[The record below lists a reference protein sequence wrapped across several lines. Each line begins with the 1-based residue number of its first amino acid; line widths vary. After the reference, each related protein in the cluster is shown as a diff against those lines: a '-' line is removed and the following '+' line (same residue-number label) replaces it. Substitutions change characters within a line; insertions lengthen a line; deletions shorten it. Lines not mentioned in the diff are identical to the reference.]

1 MSSASCWFT
10 IPDALPISSLARVAT
25 PVATSI
31 SAGGVAP
38 TIAWPSWRNGFWSSP
53 GEKSTNRAPKKS
65 VDPTDALAST
75 RGFTSDA
82 SSSTTSTRPTR
93 SSFTLCTR
101 PFLTPDTITGSP
113 CFRPLTLLNTTSA
126 LTPVLLIERPVSQN
140 SPTVNTASPIST
152 SAPTP
157 ISCLYVRSI
166 TPLGLDDGHLQVAL
180 QELQHRG
187 VLGLEDLLRRPHR
200 ADLRLPQQCHAV
212 GDAERAAYVVR
223 HDDAGHAQLLLQ
235 PLDQPVDHVGV
246 HGIQA
251 RRRLVVQQIGRLA
264 RDGAR
269 DADALPHPARQL
281 RRILVPHLGAQ
292 VHEPQAL
299 FHPVGAVVV
308 VAVASLVGNA
318 QPDILVHGVGV
329 EQRAVLEDVADLAAQ
344 LGELPAL
351 EVRDRQPVHDHV
363 AGVGLDEADDVLQEH
378 ALPHPGGPEQ
388 RHRLALAHDEVHVV
402 QDHVV
407 EEALGDL
414 LELDHWLVS
423 NTWARTRSRSST
435 TTEAE
440 TTACVVAFPTPSA
453 PCWVLN

>member
-10 IPDALPISSLARVAT
+10 MPEALPISSLARVAT

-31 SAGGVAP
+31 SAGGVVP
-38 TIAWPSWRNGFWSSP
+38 TIGCPSWRYGFWSSP
-53 GEKSTNRAPKKS
+53 GEKSTKRAPKKS

-75 RGFTSDA
+75 RGFTSEA

-93 SSFTLCTR
+93 SSLTLCTR
-101 PFLTPDTITGSP
+101 PFLTPETITGSP
-113 CFRPLTLLNTTSA
+113 CFRPLTLANTTWA

-166 TPLGLDDGHLQVAL
+166 TPLGLDDVYLKVAL

-187 VLGLEDLLRRPHR
+187 ILGLEDLLRRPHR
-200 ADLRLPQQCHAV
+200 ADLRLPQERHAV
-212 GDAERAAYVVR
+212 RHAERAAHVVR

-251 RRRLVVQQIGRLA
+251 RRRLVVEQIRRLA

-269 DADALPHPARQL
+269 DADALPHPARQF

-299 FHPVGAVVV
+299 FHPVGAVIV
-308 VAVASLVGNA
+308 VAVTGLVGDA
-318 QPDILVHGVGV
+318 EADVLVDGVGV

-344 LGELPAL
+344 LGELLAL
-351 EVRDRQPVHDHV
+351 EVRDREPVHDHV
-363 AGVGLDEADDVLQEH
+363 ARVGLDQADDVLEQD
-378 ALPHPGGPEQ
+378 ALPHSGGPQQ
-388 RHRLALAHDEVHVV
+388 RHRLPLAHAEVHVV

-407 EEALGDL
+407 QETLGDL
-414 LELDHWLVS
+414 LQLDHVS
-423 NTWARTRSRSST
+423 STCARTRSSSST
-435 TTEAE
+435 TTEEA
-440 TTACVVAFPTPSA
+440 TTACVVALPTPAA
-453 PCWVLN
+453 PCWVLNPM

>member
-31 SAGGVAP
+31 SAGGVVP
-38 TIAWPSWRNGFWSSP
+38 MMGWPSCRNGFWSSP
-53 GEKSTNRAPKKS
+53 GEKSTKRAPKKS
-65 VDPTDALAST
+65 VEPTDALASIC
-75 RGFTSDA
+75 GFTSEA
-82 SSSTTSTRPTR
+82 SSNTTSTLPTR

-101 PFLTPDTITGSP
+101 PFLTPETITGSP
-113 CFRPLTLLNTTSA
+113 CFRPLTLANTTWA

-187 VLGLEDLLRRPHR
+187 ILGLEDLLRRPHR
-200 ADLRLPQQCHAV
+200 ADLRLPQQRHAV
-212 GDAERAAYVVR
+212 RHAERTAHVVR
-223 HDDAGHAQLLLQ
+223 HDDAGDAQLLLQ

-251 RRRLVVQQIGRLA
+251 RRRLVVEQIRRLA

-269 DADALPHPARQL
+269 DANALPHPARQL
-281 RRILVPHLGAQ
+281 RRILAPHLGAQ

-299 FHPVGAVVV
+299 LHAVGAVVV
-308 VAVASLVGNA
+308 VAVAFLVGDA
-318 QPDILVHGVGV
+318 EADVLVHGVGV

-344 LGELPAL
+344 LGELLAL
-351 EVRDRQPVHDHV
+351 QVRDAEPVHDHV

-378 ALPHPGGPEQ
+378 ALPHPRGAEQ
-388 RHRLALAHDEVHVV
+388 RHRFALAHIEVDMV

-414 LELDHWLVS
+414 LELDHVS
-423 NTWARTRSRSST
+423 STCARTRSSSST
-435 TTEAE
+435 TTDDA
-440 TTACVVAFPTPSA
+440 TTAWVVALPTPAA
-453 PCWVLN
+453 PCCVLNPM

>member
-113 CFRPLTLLNTTSA
+113 CFRPLTLANTTWA

-187 VLGLEDLLRRPHR
+187 ILGLEDLLRRPHR
-200 ADLRLPQQCHAV
+200 TDLRLPEQRHAV
-212 GDAERAAYVVR
+212 RHAERAAHVVR

-235 PLDQPVDHVGV
+235 ALLD
-246 HGIQA
+246 A
-251 RRRLVVQQIGRLA
+251 
-264 RDGAR
+264 
-269 DADALPHPARQL
+269 
-281 RRILVPHLGAQ
+281 
-292 VHEPQAL
+292 
-299 FHPVGAVVV
+299 VGAVVV
-308 VAVASLVGNA
+308 VAVACLVGDA
-318 QPDILVHGVGV
+318 QPDVLVDGVGV

-344 LGELPAL
+344 LGQVVAL
-351 EVRDRQPVHDHV
+351 QVRDAEPVDDHV
-363 AGVGLDEADDVLQEH
+363 TGVGLDQPDDVLQEH
-378 ALPHPGGPEQ
+378 ALPHPRGAEQ
-388 RHRLALAHDEVHVV
+388 RHRLALAHIEVDVV
-402 QDHVV
+402 
-407 EEALGDL
+407 
-414 LELDHWLVS
+414 
-423 NTWARTRSRSST
+423 
-435 TTEAE
+435 
-440 TTACVVAFPTPSA
+440 
-453 PCWVLN
+453 